1 MAESSTNMSLEINK
15 NLMFNNMTQVDE
27 TKRKRGRPSKPTK
40 VQKDLTKLNEIP
52 ISGKLNEFY
61 KDYVVSLYKQRKIT
75 RYNAAENIIKSL
87 TTNIT
92 KSAKIFQNT
101 LKKYETKVGVKER
114 RNKAKEEQTLRKVD
128 RILGK
133 RQKLSDEQFII
144 NVLLYRVPTPD
155 EDETKEQY
163 EARKR
168 KMKLYQKTYQQV
180 AALSLNVEADEAILK
195 QCLNKLVERE
205 PILTDATTKALF
217 EQMLLIIRTNDKFN
231 KPDKKS

>member
-1 MAESSTNMSLEINK
+1 
-15 NLMFNNMTQVDE
+15 
-27 TKRKRGRPSKPTK
+27 
-40 VQKDLTKLNEIP
+40 
-52 ISGKLNEFY
+52 
-61 KDYVVSLYKQRKIT
+61 VVSLYKQRKIT
-75 RYNAAENIIKSL
+75 RYNAAENIIKSF
-87 TTNIT
+87 TKSVT

-101 LKKYETKVGVKER
+101 LKKYEGKVGVKEK
-114 RNKAKEEQTLRKVD
+114 RNKVKEEQTLRKVD

-144 NVLLYRVPTPD
+144 NVLLYRVSTPD

-217 EQMLLIIRTNDKFN
+217 EQMLLIIQTNDKFN
-231 KPDKKS
+231 KPDKKDDKGKPVEVYGYIDAI